1 MKSLGESTMPS
12 NIASAD
18 PAAEFSPAPL
28 LDAFENFQGSF
39 FDLDRNVRISAGTLK
54 HLKTELHSQMAR
66 HGLTAG
72 DRVIAALP
80 NGPLFAAVWAA
91 TLEAGAA
98 SILVH
103 SDTPQSE
110 LDRMAAQWSAEF
122 LITEAVTGR
131 QNNETR
137 SQSFS
142 AGEHGMARWQRV
154 ENRNARCDA
163 IRLSSVPLHPTSGT
177 SAGPKLAVRPGPCAV
192 AEPLHYIET
201 LAINRS
207 DAILCAIP
215 MSHAYGY
222 GMCFMVPLLT
232 SADLLFTRHF
242 NPALVHQALHQ
253 MSISIFPAVPF
264 ILDSLLAVDVAH
276 PVKPPRIV
284 LSAGAP
290 LTRKTFDAFR
300 HRYKLAVR
308 PLYGTTETGGISI
321 ASAEDEFDGGVG
333 PAMAGV
339 EVALRPAGVD
349 DSDQAK
355 ILRVRSASMMAG
367 YLESGAINRNYV
379 ADGWFE
385 TGDLAQIDARGRIH
399 LLGRL
404 SEVINVFGLKVI
416 PREVEE
422 VIALLPGVAEV
433 KVYARRDMGSE
444 VVEAAV
450 VCRGSLDEGKILK
463 HCEKHLVSYK
473 CPTAIRFVS
482 ALPRTASGKI
492 AVEQLAK

>member
-1 MKSLGESTMPS
+1 MKSLGESTTPS
-12 NIASAD
+12 DTASAD
-18 PAAEFSPAPL
+18 PAAEFPPAPL

-39 FDLDRNVRISAGTLK
+39 FDLDWNVRISAGTLK
-54 HLKTELHSQMAR
+54 HLKTELRGQMAR
-66 HGLTAG
+66 RGLTAG
-72 DRVIAALP
+72 DRVVAALP
-80 NGPLFAAVWAA
+80 NGPLFAAVLAA
-91 TLEAGAA
+91 SLEAGAA
-98 SILVH
+98 PILVH
-103 SDTPQSE
+103 GDTPQSE

-122 LITEAVTGR
+122 IVTEAVTGR
-131 QNNETR
+131 QNNGR
-137 SQSFS
+137 PSQSFS
-142 AGEHGMARWQRV
+142 AGEHGIVRWTHV
-154 ENRNARCDA
+154 ENGNASRDS

-177 SAGPKLAVRPGPCAV
+177 SAEPKLAIRPGPCAV

-201 LAINRS
+201 LSINRS

-232 SADLLFTRHF
+232 SANLLFTRHF

-253 MSISIFPAVPF
+253 MDISVFPAVPV
-264 ILDSLLAVDVAH
+264 ILDSLLAMDVAH

-290 LTRKTFDAFR
+290 LAKKTFDAFR
-300 HRYKLAVR
+300 HRCKMAVR

-339 EVALRPAGVD
+339 EVALRRSGIE
-349 DSDQAK
+349 DSDPVK
-355 ILRVRSASMMAG
+355 ILSVRSSSMMAG
-367 YLESGAINRNYV
+367 YLESGAINRNSV
-379 ADGWFE
+379 AGGWFE

-422 VIALLPGVAEV
+422 VIALLPEVAEV

-450 VCRGSLDEGKILK
+450 VCRESLDEGKILK

-482 ALPRTASGKI
+482 ALPRTASGKV
-492 AVEQLAK
+492 AVELLAK